1 MISKRASQINP
12 SLTLAISAK
21 AKEMKANGIDVIS
34 FGAGEPDFD
43 TPENVKEVAI
53 KAIRNGFTK
62 YTTTSGIPELK
73 DAICK
78 KFERDNHLSYKR
90 ENILVS
96 TGAKQCLFN
105 LMQVLLNPGD
115 RVVLPV
121 PYWVSYEEMVKLA
134 GGECDLV
141 PTKDFRLDPTD
152 FRNAITDRTKLLILN
167 SPSNPTGYVYSKEEL
182 QHIADICVEK
192 NILVISDEIYEP
204 LIYEKKH
211 ISIAELGEKIK
222 ELTVVVNGV
231 SKAYSMTGWR
241 IGYCAGDKAI
251 IRAAALL
258 QDHMTSNP
266 NSIAQKAAVE
276 ALSGPQEIVR
286 TMRDAYKKRRDYIVA
301 RLSKIKGVSVSVPD
315 GAFYVFVNVS
325 GLFNKTLRNSSEFC
339 TQLLEKKYVAAVPG
353 SAFGDDSFIRLSYA
367 TSDKNIENGLDRLE
381 GFVRDIV

>member
-21 AKEMKANGIDVIS
+21 AKEMKTSGIDVIS

-43 TPENVKEVAI
+43 TPENIKEAAI
-53 KAIRNGFTK
+53 QAIRSGFTK

-78 KFERDNHLSYKR
+78 KFERDNHLSYER

-105 LMQVLLNPGD
+105 LMQVLINPGD
-115 RVVLPV
+115 RVILPV

-134 GGECDLV
+134 GGKCDLV
-141 PTKDFRLDPTD
+141 RTKGFRLDPND
-152 FRNAITDRTKLLILN
+152 FRSVITDKTKLLILN
-167 SPSNPTGYVYSKEEL
+167 SPSNPTGYVYSRHEL
-182 QHIADICVEK
+182 QEIADICVEK
-192 NILVISDEIYEP
+192 NILVVSDEIYEP
-204 LIYEKKH
+204 LIYEKEH

-222 ELTVVVNGV
+222 NLTIIVNGV

-241 IGYCAGDKAI
+241 IGYCAGDKTI

-266 NSIAQKAAVE
+266 NSIAQKAGVE
-276 ALSGPQEIVR
+276 ALNGPQEIVA
-286 TMRDAYKKRRDYIVA
+286 TMRGAYKKRRDYIIK
-301 RLSKIKGVSVSVPD
+301 RLSKINGVSVSVPD

-325 GLFNKTLRNSSEFC
+325 ALFNTKIHNSSEFC
-339 TQLLEKKYVAAVPG
+339 TQLLEQKHVAAVPG
-353 SAFGDDSFIRLSYA
+353 SAFGDDAFIRLSYA

>member
-21 AKEMKANGIDVIS
+21 AKEMKKSGIDVIS

-43 TPENVKEVAI
+43 TPENIKEAAIQAI
-53 KAIRNGFTK
+53 KEGFTK

-78 KFERDNHLSYKR
+78 KFERDNRLSYKR

-105 LMQVLLNPGD
+105 LMQVLINPGD
-115 RVVLPV
+115 HVVLPV

-134 GGECDLV
+134 GGKCDLV
-141 PTKDFRLDPTD
+141 KTKEFRLDPND
-152 FRNAITDRTKLLILN
+152 LRKAITEKTKLLILN
-167 SPSNPTGYVYSKEEL
+167 SPSNPTGYVYSKSEL
-182 QHIADICVEK
+182 QEIADICVEK
-192 NILVISDEIYEP
+192 NILVVSDEIYEP

-211 ISIAELGEKIK
+211 VSIAELGEKIK
-222 ELTVVVNGV
+222 ELTIVVNGV

-241 IGYCAGDKAI
+241 IGYCAGEKSI
-251 IRAAALL
+251 IRATALL
-258 QDHMTSNP
+258 QDHSTSNP

-276 ALSGPQEIVR
+276 ALNGPQEIVGV
-286 TMRDAYKKRRDYIVA
+286 MRDAYKKRRDYIVG
-301 RLSKIKGVSVSVPD
+301 RLSKIKQVSVSVPD
-315 GAFYVFVNVS
+315 GAFYVFVNIS
-325 GLFNKTLRNSSEFC
+325 ALFNATIRNSAEFC

-367 TSDKNIENGLDRLE
+367 TSDSNIQKGLDRLE

>member
-43 TPENVKEVAI
+43 TPENVKEAAI
-53 KAIRNGFTK
+53 QAIRNGFTK

-134 GGECDLV
+134 GGVCDLV

-182 QHIADICVEK
+182 QQIADICVEK

-211 ISIAELGEKIK
+211 VSIAELGEKIR

-315 GAFYVFVNVS
+315 GAFYVLVNVS

-353 SAFGDDSFIRLSYA
+353 SAFGDDSYIRLSYA

>member
-43 TPENVKEVAI
+43 TPENIKEAAI
-53 KAIRNGFTK
+53 QAIRSGFTK

-105 LMQVLLNPGD
+105 LMQVLIDPGD
-115 RVVLPV
+115 RVILPV

-141 PTKDFRLDPTD
+141 KTKNFRLDPGD
-152 FRNAITDRTKLLILN
+152 FRAAITDRTKLLILN
-167 SPSNPTGYVYSKEEL
+167 SPSNPTGYVYAKDEL
-182 QHIADICVEK
+182 QQIADICREK
-192 NILVISDEIYEP
+192 NIFIISDEIYEP

-211 ISIAELGEKIK
+211 VSIAELGEKIK
-222 ELTVVVNGV
+222 EQTIIVNGV

-241 IGYCAGDKAI
+241 IGYCAGDKTI

-276 ALSGPQEIVR
+276 ALNGPQEMVT
-286 TMRDAYKKRRDYIVA
+286 TMRDAYKKRRDYIVR
-301 RLSKIKGVSVSVPD
+301 RLSKIGLNVSVPD

-325 GLFNKTLRNSSEFC
+325 TLFNKTIRTSSEFC
-339 TQLLEKKYVAAVPG
+339 SQLLEKKHVAAVPG